1 MAASPDG
8 TEFGLRLECP
18 DDFESV
24 LGGFWPRTDRGRNG
38 LCGDLQSG
46 ADLIDDDADVPCA
59 DSQSPAIFESDF
71 HAIGNRAAGYRVS
84 PARAFSIV
92 GAREAAAVRRVL
104 LA

>member
-1 MAASPDG
+1 MFERSV
-8 TEFGLRLECP
+8 GL
-18 DDFESV
+18 FA
-24 LGGFWPRTDRGRNG
+24 W

-92 GAREAAAVRRVL
+92 GAREAEAVRRVL